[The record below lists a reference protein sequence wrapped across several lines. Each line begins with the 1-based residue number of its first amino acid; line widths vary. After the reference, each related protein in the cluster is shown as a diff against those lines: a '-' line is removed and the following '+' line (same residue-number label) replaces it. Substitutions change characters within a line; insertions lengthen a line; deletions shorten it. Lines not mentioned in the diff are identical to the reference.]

1 MFDHRE
7 ELKAYIEQCWA
18 EAYQLFLQDKLPP
31 VLDKSLIEEVQF
43 HQESALEDDYRIGMI
58 TQYLNDKQDGE
69 YTCIIELWE
78 RALGETVKPTRKDS
92 NEISLIMQN
101 LPGWVKLGSPKRT
114 SDGACSGVGQSIPA
128 TIPY

>member
-1 MFDHRE
+1 MVICHSPIF
-7 ELKAYIEQCWA
+7 YIK
-18 EAYQLFLQDKLPP
+18 DSPN
-31 VLDKSLIEEVQF
+31 

-101 LPGWVKLGSPKRT
+101 MAGWTKLGSPKRT
-114 SDGACSGVGQSIPA
+114 SRWGVQRCWVKYSGSN
-128 TIPY
+128 TILEGDLPF